1 MRILSDDSCLIRLGN
16 IGKNYIHHTHKEPIV
31 LRLTG
36 VVDDGDDIGSLLSHI
51 DQIPTHPVRKLDCID
66 NSSWADD
73 VGNVRDSGPRGTTQV
88 EDFSSRDDP
97 GLRDAADH
105 RGSDLRSVRV
115 PHTVFHFLGVDLHTD
130 ALLVVDRLPGDE
142 VLGHET
148 VLSPAGHEHAR

>member
-1 MRILSDDSCLIRLGN
+1 MRILSNDSCLVRLRN
-16 IGKNYIHHTHKEPIV
+16 ISKHYIHHSHKEPII

-66 NSSWADD
+66 NSSRADD
-73 VGNVRDSGPRGTTQV
+73 VGNVRDSGPRCTTEV
-88 EDFSSRDDP
+88 EDLCSRDDA
-97 GLRDAADH
+97 GLRDAANDG
-105 RGSDLRSVRV
+105 GSDLRSVRV
-115 PHTVFHFLGVDLHTD
+115 PHPVFHFLGVDLHTD

-148 VLSPAGHEHAR
+148 ILSPAGHEHAR